1 MFLRKMALLVLNL
14 DSSPS
19 DSYLVFLPYF
29 TGGVLPLPVPAT
41 HIQST
46 YIPSVVLVLVYC
58 WYYRLSSIT
67 LGNAV
72 ISNVSNTH

>member
-29 TGGVLPLPVPAT
+29 TGGGTSVTGTRHPHTVHIHTNSSTGTCVLLVLPA
-41 HIQST
+41 I
-46 YIPSVVLVLVYC
+46 I
-58 WYYRLSSIT
+58 YYPW
-67 LGNAV
+67 
-72 ISNVSNTH
+72 